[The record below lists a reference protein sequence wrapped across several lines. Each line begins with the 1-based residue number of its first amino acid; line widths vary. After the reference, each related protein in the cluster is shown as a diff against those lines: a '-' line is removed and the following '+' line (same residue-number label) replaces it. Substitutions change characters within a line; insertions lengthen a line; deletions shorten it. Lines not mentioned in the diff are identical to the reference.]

1 MRVTLNPGFVL
12 HRREYRDSSL
22 ILELLTRDHGRV
34 AVVARGARRP
44 KARLNG
50 LLQLFTPLL
59 VSWAGRGDLGTLTGA
74 EPNGASTLR
83 GRTLISG
90 FYLNELL
97 MKLLTRHDPHPGLF
111 DAYDRVLRE
120 LSACAVSTSE
130 TDLPEQRALRLFE
143 KTLLAEIG
151 YGLVLDRDIA
161 TGAPISEDAQYDYH
175 PERGPVRVE
184 NGALEVRDPGGPSRA
199 SPSPHSGVRLH
210 GRSLVSLAAGEL
222 HDPESL
228 RESKRLMRVVIGVC
242 LDHRPL
248 FSRALARSVV
258 TEPGQAS

>member
-1 MRVTLNPGFVL
+1 MRVMLDPGYVL

-34 AVVARGARRP
+34 ALVARGARRP

-59 VSWAGRGDLGTLTGA
+59 ISWSGRGELGTLTGA
-74 EPNGASTLR
+74 EPNGPVTLR

-111 DAYDRVLRE
+111 AAYETVLNE
-120 LSACAVSTSE
+120 LATCEATGDV
-130 TDLPEQRALRLFE
+130 DHREQRALRLFE
-143 KTLLAEIG
+143 RTLLSEIG
-151 YGLVLDRDIA
+151 YGLVLDHEIVTKD
-161 TGAPISEDAQYDYH
+161 PISGDAEYDYL
-175 PERGPVRVE
+175 PERGPVRIGDAV
-184 NGALEVRDPGGPSRA
+184 PGVQEEASVSAVAPSL
-199 SPSPHSGVRLH
+199 GVRLH
-210 GRSLVSLAAGEL
+210 GSSLISLARGEL
-222 HDPESL
+222 HDSNSL
-228 RESKRLMRVVIGVC
+228 RETKRLMRVIIGIC

-248 FSRALARSVV
+248 HSRALTRPVMV
-258 TEPGQAS
+258 TDEANEA